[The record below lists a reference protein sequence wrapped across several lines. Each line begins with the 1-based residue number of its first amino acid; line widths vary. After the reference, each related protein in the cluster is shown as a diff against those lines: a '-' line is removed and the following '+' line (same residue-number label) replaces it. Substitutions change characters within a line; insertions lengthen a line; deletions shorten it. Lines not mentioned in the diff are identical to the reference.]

1 MSRLDSPPAPAPAPA
16 PAPHSVSAH
25 PSSLPTRVLLIGA
38 RGQVGQALLQQLGP
52 QCVLA
57 LDRQT
62 PGQSLDLQD
71 LESLAE
77 RLHDYIGVTKPSV
90 IINAAAYTAVDLAQ
104 TEQSLAYDINALA
117 PGLIA
122 NVACACGLPLVHYS
136 TDYVF
141 DGQSDKPYTE
151 ADPTNPLSVY
161 GSSKLAGERAVI
173 AAAGQHLIF
182 RTSWVFGEHG
192 QNFLRT
198 MLRLAQERPQL
209 RIVNDQVGA
218 PTSARLI
225 AAVTIEALSQLHNAH
240 DPRWG
245 LYHLSA
251 AGQTSWHGYACYL
264 IEQARQ
270 LGWSMHPQLT
280 ESSIVGIPASDYPT
294 AAARPASSR
303 LNTDKLSHAF
313 GVSLPPWQ
321 TGVRD
326 VLHVLY
332 GMSALQGVQAER
344 GSN

>member
-1 MSRLDSPPAPAPAPA
+1 MSRFDSSPVLAPKSGPAPDSA
-16 PAPHSVSAH
+16 SAH
-25 PSSLPTRVLLIGA
+25 SSFLPTRVLLIGA
-38 RGQVGQALLQQLGP
+38 GGQVGQALLRQLGP
-52 QCVLA
+52 ECVLA

-77 RLHDYIGVTKPSV
+77 RLHDYIEVSKPSV

-104 TEQSLAYDINALA
+104 TEPSLAYEINALA

-122 NVACACGLPLVHYS
+122 NVACACGLPMVHYS

-141 DGQSDKPYTE
+141 DGQSEKPYTE
-151 ADPTNPLSVY
+151 TDPTNPLSVY

-173 AAAGQHLIF
+173 ASAGQHLIF

-198 MLRLAQERPQL
+198 MLRLAQERSEL

-225 AAVTIEALSQLHNAH
+225 AAVTIKALSELNNVQ

-251 AGQTSWHGYACYL
+251 AGQTSWHGYARYL
-264 IEQARQ
+264 IEQARH
-270 LGWSMHPQLT
+270 LGWPIHPKLT
-280 ESSIVGIPASDYPT
+280 ESSIVGIPAIDYPT
-294 AAARPASSR
+294 PAVRPASSR
-303 LNTDKLSHAF
+303 LNTEKLRQAF

-321 TGVRD
+321 EGVRD
-326 VLHVLY
+326 VLYALY
-332 GMSALQGVQAER
+332 GMSALQGVQAGR